1 MYHVVPVLESKGQCI
16 LGKHADW
23 LFTELSMGPD
33 WTSEHGQVRAVAA
46 EQRGWGL
53 GAQWSENPV
62 CAHFAGDEESLRQ
75 PPL

>member
-46 EQRGWGL
+46 EQRG
-53 GAQWSENPV
+53 
-62 CAHFAGDEESLRQ
+62 
-75 PPL
+75 